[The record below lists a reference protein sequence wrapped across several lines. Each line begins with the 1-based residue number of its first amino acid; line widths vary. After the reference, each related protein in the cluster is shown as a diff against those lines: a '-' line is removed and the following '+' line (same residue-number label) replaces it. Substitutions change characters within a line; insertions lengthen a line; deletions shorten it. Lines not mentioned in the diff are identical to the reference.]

1 MFLIDSQESIKNLS
15 DEELFAKSQKQP
27 SLFGEILTRYQDAF
41 MRRAMRIV
49 RSEEESEDVVSEA
62 FSKIYRKADLFAAR
76 GSGSFKSW
84 AYTVLIN
91 TALTHH
97 QKTKRAREVELS
109 EEMEDVLPDLKAL
122 ASREQR
128 DLGDYIVSVM
138 DRMPEHLSSV
148 LSRFFL
154 EGKSQQEIA
163 DEDGISVGAVKTRIY
178 RAKEAFRKIN
188 VTVGPKSI

>member
-1 MFLIDSQESIKNLS
+1 MFLTEIEENIKDLS
-15 DEELFAKSQKQP
+15 DEELFSRSQNHP
-27 SLFGEILTRYQDAF
+27 SLFSEILDRYQEAF

-49 RSEEESEDVVSEA
+49 RSEEESQDVVSET
-62 FSKIYRKADLFAAR
+62 FTKLYRKAELFTAR
-76 GSGSFKSW
+76 GKGSFKSW

-91 TALTHH
+91 TALTHY
-97 QKTKRAREVELS
+97 QKRKRAKEVELS
-109 EEMEDVLPDLKAL
+109 EEMEDVLPDLGAL

-128 DLGDYIVSVM
+128 DLGNYITSVM
-138 DRMPEHLSSV
+138 DRMPDHLSSV

-188 VTVGPKSI
+188 VHVA